1 MARKFTKINRQNCR
15 QLQQGDKL
23 IENGI
28 HYEKLQNGDGR
39 FKINVMVDGQ
49 RIHRTVGLE
58 SEGITREKAETMIE
72 QFKTDA
78 RNNRLKLPKG
88 RKLSIS
94 FEAVAHRYI
103 ERLKIADGKD
113 IDKKESRLK
122 NHLIPY
128 FGEKRLEGFSSFDI
142 DRYKHHRKSE
152 NAKPATINRELAVL
166 SHLFNKA
173 EDWGWLEKKPCKV
186 KSLKEDNNK
195 IVYLNAKECDR
206 LINAAKQ
213 DSNPQMYWFI
223 LIGLSTAMRRSE
235 ILSLRIEHIHTD
247 KLYFYLPKAKA
258 GARMQPITND
268 LAIKLGQ
275 YITTLPSEQE
285 WLFPSIGN
293 LQSESGHTKYIDEAF
308 KRIVK
313 RANLDHLNVTPHTL
327 RHTATT
333 HLVHAGV
340 DVPTIQSITGHKT
353 PSMVFRYAHTQGN
366 RVRHA
371 LDALEQKYQQS
382 SQITHELHTA
392 PENEKTQSLKSGTEY
407 KLERIKEWYPQ
418 GNSNPCRLREREVS

>member
-1 MARKFTKINRQNCR
+1 MSRKFNKINRQNCR
-15 QLQQGDKL
+15 QLQPGEK
-23 IENGI
+23 IMENGI

-49 RIHRTVGLE
+49 RIHRVVGLE
-58 SEGITREKAETMIE
+58 SEGITREKAEAIIE
-72 QFKTDA
+72 QYKTDA

-88 RKLSIS
+88 RKLSLS
-94 FEAVAHRYI
+94 FASVAKRYI
-103 ERLKIADGKD
+103 ERLKVEDGKD

-128 FGEKRLEGFSSFDI
+128 FGDKRLEGFSAFDI
-142 DRYKHHRKSE
+142 DRYKHQRKAAG
-152 NAKPATINRELAVL
+152 AKPATINRELAIL

-173 EDWGWLEKKPCKV
+173 EEWGWLEKKPCKI

-195 IVYLNAKECDR
+195 IVYLTTNECER
-206 LINAAKQ
+206 LISAAKQ

-235 ILSLRIEHIHTD
+235 ILSLRLENIHVD

-268 LAIKLGQ
+268 LALKLGQ
-275 YITTLPSEQE
+275 YIASLPKNQK

-293 LQSESGHTKYIDEAF
+293 LPSKGGHTQYIDEAF

-313 RANLDHLNVTPHTL
+313 RAKLNHLNVTPHTL

-333 HLVHAGV
+333 HLVQAGV

-353 PSMVFRYAHTQGN
+353 PSMVFRYAHTQGS
-366 RVRHA
+366 RVQQA
-371 LDALEQKYQQS
+371 LNLLEQKYQQP
-382 SQITHELHTA
+382 SQITQELHTD
-392 PENEKTQSLKSGTEY
+392 PKNEKIQNLKSGTGCSLE
-407 KLERIKEWYPQ
+407 KLKEWYPQ